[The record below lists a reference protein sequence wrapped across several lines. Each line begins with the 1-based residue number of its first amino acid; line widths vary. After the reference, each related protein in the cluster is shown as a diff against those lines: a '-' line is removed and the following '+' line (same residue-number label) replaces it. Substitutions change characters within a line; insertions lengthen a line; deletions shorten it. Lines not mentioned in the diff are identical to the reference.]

1 MNCWTLLVPNS
12 FILLQWTFYFWY
24 TSLHVRSRMPPQYV
38 LMSVMLNVSSH
49 RLHCY
54 GQSYHCLAVGAVCH
68 RMPYSRCRQSSIN
81 SFLCFSSNV
90 FFFFL
95 LTWVTFY
102 DKLTQ
107 MLLQLICC
115 RFLLLLIMMFIL
127 LTFGGL

>member
-90 FFFFL
+90 CFFFF

>member
-24 TSLHVRSRMPPQYV
+24 TSLHVRSRMSPQYV

-81 SFLCFSSNV
+81 SLVCLFLQM

-95 LTWVTFY
+95 TLVTFY

-107 MLLQLICC
+107 MLLQLIYC